1 MPVEGFLDTRG
12 KKWLAVGLCDRCKR
26 KFPLEELWSDRNNP
40 ALKVCRDD
48 LDDYDPYRLPA
59 RAGEQIAL
67 RYPRPDVALDA

>member
-1 MPVEGFLDTRG
+1 MQ
-12 KKWLAVGLCDRCKR
+12 AQ
-26 KFPLEELWSDRNNP
+26 FPLEELWSDRNNP

-67 RYPRPDVALDA
+67 RFPRPDVALDA

>member
-12 KKWLAVGLCDRCKR
+12 KKWLAVGVCDRCKR

-48 LDDYDPYRLPA
+48 IDDYDPYRLPA
-59 RAGEQIAL
+59 RTPEQIAL
-67 RYPRPDVALDA
+67 RYPRPDEALS

>member
-40 ALKVCRDD
+40 ALKVSVCIRRDW
-48 LDDYDPYRLPA
+48 
-59 RAGEQIAL
+59 E
-67 RYPRPDVALDA
+67 PDGGTSSGGSG